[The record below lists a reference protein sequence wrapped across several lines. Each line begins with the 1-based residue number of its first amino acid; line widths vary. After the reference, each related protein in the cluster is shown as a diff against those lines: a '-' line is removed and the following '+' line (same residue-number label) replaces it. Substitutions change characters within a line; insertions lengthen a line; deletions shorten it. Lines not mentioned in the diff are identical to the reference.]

1 MSPNCYMAN
10 IDLNDAYYSGS
21 IDPNH
26 RKYLWFK
33 CKNQFFQFTCLPKGL
48 SSALRIF
55 TKLMKPA
62 YSTLHSKGFENV
74 GYIDDTYLKGNTFQ
88 DCDANN
94 QAIHKFGPYT

>member
-33 CKNQFFQFTCLPKGL
+33 WKNHFFQFTCLPNGL